1 MAIQWPSGLHMVWAR
16 RNSFLPA
23 DTSMV
28 PAGVHRQFNDLLR
41 NGLAQMGLSLAPE
54 KIEQLA
60 SYACELRKWN
70 RRMNLIARN
79 TTVVDIVELH
89 FIDSLT
95 LLFFLS
101 APGKQDEVLLD
112 VGTGAGFPGLV
123 LAVARSDLHT
133 VLVEPRLKRVS
144 FLRHIVR
151 LLKLGNV
158 EIVQARIEESGM
170 AADQRVDWVTCRAL
184 TRPGAFLDMVTPFM
198 ARGARALLMLG
209 PEQERRLPSEL
220 PGCFSVETG
229 RSFSLPWSGAARFIA
244 VVKKQ

>member
-1 MAIQWPSGLHMVWAR
+1 M
-16 RNSFLPA
+16 PA

-41 NGLAQMGLSLAPE
+41 DGLEQMGFSLASE

-79 TTVVDIVELH
+79 TGIVDIVELH

-95 LLFFLS
+95 LLSFLT
-101 APGKQDEVLLD
+101 APGRQDKILLD

-123 LAVARSDLHT
+123 LAVARPDLHA

-151 LLKLGNV
+151 LLKLENV
-158 EIVQARIEESGM
+158 EIVEARLEETGM

-184 TRPGAFLDMVTPFM
+184 TETGAFLDMVAPFM
-198 ARGARALLMLG
+198 DKGARALLMLG

-220 PGCFSVETG
+220 AGRFAVETG
-229 RSFSLPWSGAARFIA
+229 SGFSLPWSGARRFIA
-244 VVKKQ
+244 VVKKGT